1 MEAVFDL
8 LEQQKTRTVAGQQS
22 RGERR
27 KAQRAVR
34 EAPCREVDAP
44 RVLDSEQDLAKV
56 GPVGLR
62 GRDGSW
68 QKLVKPRCQHALVPQ
83 ARGDRTE
90 ILTMVPE
97 ALFGRIAILPQL
109 VHVEI
114 EKLTVRKDRGDFSAA
129 WTQGVREATC
139 QLGEH
144 RDEIGEG
151 QLLWSAL
158 APFEELDDDAR
169 RGSTSRRKTP
179 RSRIQWVAC
188 PRSQRISRF
197 LAGAGSMRT
206 P

>member
-1 MEAVFDL
+1 M
-8 LEQQKTRTVAGQQS
+8 
-22 RGERR
+22 
-27 KAQRAVR
+27 
-34 EAPCREVDAP
+34 
-44 RVLDSEQDLAKV
+44 
-56 GPVGLR
+56 
-62 GRDGSW
+62 
-68 QKLVKPRCQHALVPQ
+68 
-83 ARGDRTE
+83 
-90 ILTMVPE
+90 
-97 ALFGRIAILPQL
+97 
-109 VHVEI
+109 EI

-188 PRSQRISRF
+188 PGSQRISRF

-206 P
+206 PWELTGIAGAGKSTRTPDAVDRSGVL